1 MLTISAWKNF
11 GTRGGIRT
19 HAKLNWQKTD
29 YCCSSHT
36 FWAQECYPPS
46 TLSLVFILVCLI
58 TTVAVINGSRP
69 CLLNSNLS
77 SYGLPYL
84 IPSFC
89 VKPASCESH
98 SLQTVVPDEL
108 FHFVWNKLALGD
120 QMRNSLFNHYW
131 SRRVLP
137 EVPLS
142 WWGLVSIPLSFPY
155 GKLSVRPD
163 IIVSSLWFL
172 PKHCGS
178 PTDNLC
184 IS

>member
-1 MLTISAWKNF
+1 M
-11 GTRGGIRT
+11 
-19 HAKLNWQKTD
+19 
-29 YCCSSHT
+29 
-36 FWAQECYPPS
+36 
-46 TLSLVFILVCLI
+46 CLI

-89 VKPASCESH
+89 VKPASCGSH

-163 IIVSSLWFL
+163 IVIRASKSCTHKVNNTVRTLITYVKISFLFFQHIYYNKNFLKSQIFVKWCLWL
-172 PKHCGS
+172 GS
-178 PTDNLC
+178 NQRPFGYEPNALAN
-184 IS
+184 

>member
-1 MLTISAWKNF
+1 M
-11 GTRGGIRT
+11 
-19 HAKLNWQKTD
+19 
-29 YCCSSHT
+29 
-36 FWAQECYPPS
+36 
-46 TLSLVFILVCLI
+46 CLI

-89 VKPASCESH
+89 VKPASCGSH

-108 FHFVWNKLALGD
+108 FHFVWNKLALGE

-163 IIVSSLWFL
+163 IVIGTSKSYTHKVDNTVRTPITYVFL
-172 PKHCGS
+172 NFLNIYS
-178 PTDNLC
+178 
-184 IS
+184 ISKIFIKVNFFNIHFYVMVAAASFALAFFR